1 MAADSHWVMAQS
13 KPLTEPISIPTTK
26 PIFKPISKP
35 TSKPQSTPP
44 QQAARVGKPLTPS
57 DAADEAQLKTPNE
70 RDESVAMT
78 TAKPDPIII
87 KQAADDV
94 ARGLQDTSSGLQT
107 NAAYKKLK

>member
-1 MAADSHWVMAQS
+1 MAQS
-13 KPLTEPISIPTTK
+13 KPL
-26 PIFKPISKP
+26 FKPICKP
-35 TSKPQSTPP
+35 TPQPTPP
-44 QQAARVGKPLTPS
+44 KQAARVGKPLTAS
-57 DAADEAQLKTPNE
+57 NAADEAQLKTPTE

-78 TAKPDPIII
+78 TNKPDPII

>member
-1 MAADSHWVMAQS
+1 MAQS
-13 KPLTEPISIPTTK
+13 KPLTEPIS
-26 PIFKPISKP
+26 KPISKP
-35 TSKPQSTPP
+35 ISEPISEPTSKTQSTPP
-44 QQAARVGKPLTPS
+44 KQAARVGKPLTPS

-78 TAKPDPIII
+78 TAKPDPII

-107 NAAYKKLK
+107 NAAYKQLK